1 MTLVVTG
8 GTGFIGSALT
18 QRLKAAGHAVRIIS
32 RTRGHD
38 ILDLN
43 SFRKEVEGADVVF
56 HLAALVQSRPGPFE
70 EVNLTGL
77 KNVLKAA
84 AEAKVRKF
92 VYVSSFTVFGP
103 SGDGTHIEEDL
114 RDRDSFFHDYDRSK
128 YLGLQLVKEW
138 RSGLPTNV
146 VFPTVVFGPG
156 PVTEGNIMVR
166 LFRRWF
172 STRLATL
179 PGRGLVEWN
188 FVYLEDLVT
197 GLMSLLNRPAGED
210 FILGGQDASLR
221 QVAQEV
227 KRASRRNFLVLGL
240 PDWLFKAS
248 CYVEDWTS
256 RLLGE
261 APLVLPNTGDFL
273 LQNWRFSSSKA
284 QELLSYQPRPLFE
297 GLEATCE
304 WMTEKY
310 SKRKTGAS

>member
-18 QRLKAAGHAVRIIS
+18 RRLKAAGHAVRVIS

-43 SFRKEVEGADVVF
+43 SFRNEVEGADVVF

-70 EVNLTGL
+70 EVNLNGL

-103 SGDGTHIEEDL
+103 SGDRSHNEEDL
-114 RDRDSFFHDYDRSK
+114 GNRDSFFHDYDRSK
-128 YLGLQLVKEW
+128 YLGLQLVNEW

-146 VFPTVVFGPG
+146 AFPTVVFGPG

-188 FVYLEDLVT
+188 FVYLEDLIT
-197 GLMSLLNRPAGED
+197 GLTGLLNRPAGED
-210 FILGGQDASLR
+210 FILGGHNVSLR
-221 QVAQEV
+221 RIALEV
-227 KRASRRNFLVLGL
+227 RKASGRNFLVLGL
-240 PDWLFKAS
+240 PNWLFRAS
-248 CYVEDWTS
+248 CYAEDWSS

-273 LQNWRFSSSKA
+273 LQKWCFSSSKA
-284 QELLSYQPRPLFE
+284 QELLSYQPRPLAK
-297 GLEATCE
+297 GLEATCQ
-304 WMTEKY
+304 WMNEKY